1 MKTLKEQILEILN
14 KYKNIEYWY
23 FFGKE
28 SEHEALINLASPEN
42 IADEILTLFKDY
54 YPKEFIEW
62 LEFGNHPFVKW
73 YDLVNGEIVNFFTD
87 EISPTKYSLDELFE
101 YWQTNINKK

>member
-42 IADEILTLFKDY
+42 IADEIMALPIDVPT
-54 YPKEFIEW
+54 E
-62 LEFGNHPFVKW
+62 
-73 YDLVNGEIVNFFTD
+73 D
-87 EISPTKYSLDELFE
+87 EIGIAADEAYYDEVFDDKLIAFIDGAKWAIAE
-101 YWQTNINKK
+101 IIKRNQWKRQE